1 MGWFDR
7 WTREG
12 RRRRIVSKPTPLRW
26 DSILEETFWH
36 WPLLSFD
43 QRRRLL
49 GLVSIFL
56 NEKEMVVPDGWERE
70 TAEVTT
76 AAAACLMLL
85 GFEDLYCFDRV
96 CTVVLRE
103 GSFRYR
109 IGRASGIQEDVP
121 VAGVY
126 QRGVPIALS
135 LEEVLED
142 CTSVHRGRNVVIHEF
157 AHHID
162 DLDGALDGSPPF
174 THRADAARWKALCAQ
189 ERRDLEEAE
198 RLGLSTFLDPYGAQ
212 DSMEFFSVSCEA
224 FFCDP
229 MGMAEHHSEL
239 FDLLQ
244 LVFRIDPRR
253 WWETS

>member
-1 MGWFDR
+1 MRWFDR

-12 RRRRIVSKPTPLRW
+12 RRRRIVSQTTPSHW
-26 DSILEETFWH
+26 DGILEATFWH
-36 WPLLSFD
+36 W
-43 QRRRLL
+43 RLL
-49 GLVSIFL
+49 TIAQRQRLVSLIAIFVR
-56 NEKEMVVPDGWERE
+56 EKELVIPEGTERE
-70 TAEVTT
+70 PIAITT

-85 GFEDLYCFDRV
+85 GFDDWYCFDRV
-96 CTVVLRE
+96 RTVVLRE
-103 GSFRYR
+103 GIFRYR
-109 IGRASGIQEDVP
+109 IGRASGVQENVP

-135 LEEVLED
+135 LQEVLED
-142 CTSVHRGRNVVIHEF
+142 CTSAHRGRNVVIHEF

-162 DLDGALDGSPPF
+162 DLDGAMDGSPPF
-174 THRADAARWKALCAQ
+174 NHRADAARWKALCEQ
-189 ERRDLEEAE
+189 ERRTLEEAE
-198 RLGLSTFLDPYGAQ
+198 RLGLPTFLDSYGAQ

-229 MGMAEHHSEL
+229 MGLAEYHPEL

-253 WWETS
+253 WWKSS

>member
-12 RRRRIVSKPTPLRW
+12 RRRRVVAKPTPLRW

-36 WPLLSFD
+36 WPLLSLD

-49 GLVSIFL
+49 GLVAIFL
-56 NEKEMVVPDGWERE
+56 NEKEMVIPDDRERE
-70 TAEVTT
+70 PAEVTT

-85 GFEDLYCFDRV
+85 GFEDWYCFDRV
-96 CTVVLRE
+96 RTVVLRE
-103 GSFRYR
+103 GRFRYR
-109 IGRASGIQEDVP
+109 IGRASGVQEDVP

-142 CTSVHRGRNVVIHEF
+142 CTSPHRGRNVVIHEF

-174 THRADAARWKALCAQ
+174 HHRSDAARWKVLCES
-189 ERRDLEEAE
+189 ERRELEEAD
-198 RLGLSTFLDPYGAQ
+198 RLGLPTFLDPYGAQ

-229 MGMAEHHSEL
+229 MGMAEHHPEL

-244 LVFRIDPRR
+244 LVFRIDPCR

>member
-1 MGWFDR
+1 MRWLDR

-12 RRRRIVSKPTPLRW
+12 RRRRIASQPTPSHW
-26 DSILEETFWH
+26 EGILQETFWH
-36 WPLLSFD
+36 WPLLTFG
-43 QRRRLL
+43 QQRRLL
-49 GLVSIFL
+49 RLVAIFL
-56 NEKEMVVPDGWERE
+56 NEKEVVTPEGWEQE
-70 TAEVTT
+70 PSEITT

-85 GFEDLYCFDRV
+85 GFEDWYCFDRV
-96 CTVVLRE
+96 RTVVLRA

-109 IGRASGIQEDVP
+109 IGRASGVQEDVP
-121 VAGVY
+121 VAGLY

-142 CTSVHRGRNVVIHEF
+142 CTSAHRGRNVVIHEF

-174 THRADAARWKALCAQ
+174 PHRSDAARWKALCDH
-189 ERRDLEEAE
+189 ERKELEEAE
-198 RLGLSTFLDPYGAQ
+198 RLGLPTFLDPYGAQ
-212 DSMEFFSVSCEA
+212 DAMEFFAVSCEA

-229 MGMAEHHSEL
+229 MGLAEHHAEL
-239 FDLLQ
+239 FDLLR

-253 WWETS
+253 WWERQ